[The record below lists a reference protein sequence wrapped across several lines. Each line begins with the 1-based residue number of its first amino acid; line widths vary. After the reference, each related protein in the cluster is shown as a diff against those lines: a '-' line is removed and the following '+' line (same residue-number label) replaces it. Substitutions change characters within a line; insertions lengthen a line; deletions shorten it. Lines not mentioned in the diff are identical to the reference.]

1 MNSDLTLP
9 DLQWPGNS
17 QEEQERREGVLFH
30 FFSVYAEHYNRQ
42 RVGAQADFA
51 SILDLLGMT
60 SDSKHQTLEKKKDR
74 FKNEIVALSE
84 QYHSQF
90 GNIDASAVEYYK
102 GRIIELVD
110 GISMPEEI
118 CYPDIDQI
126 VDELRTYTV
135 EFIKIIFNE
144 KNIDSAVPI
153 FKGVFDLHEYY
164 NGYIDLRIHMTSLG
178 LVIHKV
184 NQEGYPERIKLS
196 EELNEQEK
204 EEIKGEVFKSYDLQ
218 KNDYWIT
225 AYELYN
231 NDRTWEEV
239 YGVIEKLRA
248 DLGLVPK
255 YTSFDSFKRAKS
267 RFDKQ
272 RRSGTK

>member
-1 MNSDLTLP
+1 MSNDLQLT

-17 QEEQERREGVLFH
+17 QKEQERREGVLFH
-30 FFSVYAEHYNRQ
+30 FFSVYAEHYNRL

-51 SILDLLGMT
+51 TILDLLGMT

-84 QYHSQF
+84 QYQSQF
-90 GNIDASAVEYYK
+90 GNIDTSAVEYYK
-102 GRIIELVD
+102 AQIIELVD
-110 GISMPEEI
+110 EISMPEEI
-118 CYPDIDQI
+118 CYPDIDENI
-126 VDELRTYTV
+126 NELLTNTV
-135 EFIKIIFNE
+135 EFIKIIFND

-164 NGYIDLRIHMTSLG
+164 NGYIDHRIHMTSLG

-204 EEIKGEVFKSYDLQ
+204 EDIKREVFKSYDLQ
-218 KNDYWIT
+218 KNNYWKS
-225 AYELYN
+225 AYELYS